1 MSNDPL
7 LSIVMTTYFQPGM
20 QGYFRAHAASSTLN
34 SWRVNLEGVRFQVI
48 VADDGSD
55 KDHWDYFYNDLPG
68 TTIEDYIYTLSTERL
83 GLGASLNRGFQLAYE
98 YSPFVAYFVDD
109 WELFNEFDA
118 APWIKLLQEREDVG
132 MVRLGPPH
140 PGTSGRIE
148 AFTADWQGW
157 GLRLERKGFAYAQ
170 RPALYHKRFT
180 DAYGWWEEGIN
191 ALECERLYL
200 EKFVNTPGPDI
211 VLALPHPWQHIDT
224 ISLSAME
231 PK

>member
-1 MSNDPL
+1 MLNNPL
-7 LSIVMTTYFQPGM
+7 LSIVMTTYFQPGVL
-20 QGYFRAHAASSTLN
+20 GRARAEVASSTLN

-48 VADDGSD
+48 VADDRSD
-55 KDHWDYFYNDLPG
+55 EDHWEFFCSDLPG
-68 TTIEDYIYTLSTERL
+68 TFIENYRFSRAYKRS

-118 APWIKLLQEREDVG
+118 APWMKLLQEREDVG

-140 PGTSGRIE
+140 PGISGKVE
-148 AFTADWQGW
+148 MFTEDWQGW
-157 GLRLERKGFAYAQ
+157 GLRLDREGFAYGQ

-191 ALECERLYL
+191 ALECERLYM
-200 EKFVNTPGPDI
+200 EKIVSTPGPDI

-224 ISLSAME
+224 VSLSALE
-231 PK
+231 L